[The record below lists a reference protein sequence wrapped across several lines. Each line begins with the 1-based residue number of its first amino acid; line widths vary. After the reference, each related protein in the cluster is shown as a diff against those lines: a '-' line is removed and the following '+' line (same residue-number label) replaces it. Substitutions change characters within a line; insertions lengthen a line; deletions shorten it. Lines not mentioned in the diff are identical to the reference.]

1 VTAGVLRGEKSRFQL
16 FGDTVNTAARVEST
30 GQKDRIHMSAETAEQ
45 LKAAG
50 KENWTK
56 PRDDKVVAKGK
67 GEMETFWLVAPRK
80 HSHVSGTSDES
91 AGDSAV
97 VTLSAKSSHVEDRPS
112 TGNDVSTVFDK
123 NLKEQKPLPAK
134 LQRLVRWNADVLL
147 RLLKQIVARR
157 SATTQQ
163 GLKGF
168 SKLLHSTSTAASVD
182 GSRCGTTVIDE
193 VKEVIALPKFDAKA
207 VKSQQDART
216 VNLDKEVT
224 EQLHNYVTVIA
235 SLYRPDV
242 PFHNV
247 SRAPGV
253 ACYVLSISKL

>member
-1 VTAGVLRGEKSRFQL
+1 
-16 FGDTVNTAARVEST
+16 
-30 GQKDRIHMSAETAEQ
+30 MSFETAEQ

-67 GEMETFWLVAPRK
+67 GEMETFWLVAPRR
-80 HSHVSGTSDES
+80 HSCVSAASDES
-91 AGDSAV
+91 AGEGAV
-97 VTLSAKSSHVEDRPS
+97 VTLPESSHVEDRTRAGDEGS
-112 TGNDVSTVFDK
+112 KDFDK
-123 NLKEQKPLPAK
+123 NLMEQKPLPAK
-134 LQRLVRWNADVLL
+134 LQRLVRWNGDVLL

-157 SATTQQ
+157 NATTQQ
-163 GLKGF
+163 GLRGF
-168 SKLLHSTSTAASVD
+168 PKLAHGTSTASDHGAH
-182 GSRCGTTVIDE
+182 CATVIDE

-207 VKSQQDART
+207 VKNQQDART
-216 VNLDKEVT
+216 VTLDTKVT

-247 SRAPGV
+247 SHPFR
-253 ACYVLSISKL
+253 LRSILVHCRDRLTLLYAQ